1 MNSLR
6 KNHIVFIKNNKLIS
20 KLQQRI
26 VIRSENRNV
35 FTEEVN
41 KITLSDNNDKRIQS
55 MDSIEILNRLNVTI

>member
-1 MNSLR
+1 MDSLR

>member
-1 MNSLR
+1 MDSLR
-6 KNHIVFIKNNKLIS
+6 KNHIVFIKSNKLIS

>member
-1 MNSLR
+1 MDSLR

-35 FTEEVN
+35 FTKEVN
-41 KITLSDNNDKRIQS
+41 NANAKDLIQS
-55 MDSIEILNRLNVTI
+55 GRI